1 LEDDVFVKGWEDY
14 FYYELFFFFKKKI
27 LIYLLIL
34 RLFSPLLAGVANH
47 IEKLQRDFLWGGV
60 GEEFR
65 FHLVSWSKV
74 CSLISKGGWGT
85 KFIFI

>member
-14 FYYELFFFFKKKI
+14 FDYELFFFFKKKI

-47 IEKLQRDFLWGGV
+47 IEKL